1 MTIDLEKRITNNYRS
16 NGERTI
22 AKFLNQYGLSFV
34 YETDIYLQDKNKSYI
49 WHPDFYLPE
58 YHTIIE
64 YFGMNGDKK
73 YDQLTQR
80 KKRIYYDN
88 NYHLIPVYEKTL
100 KKDFKTY
107 ILKSIYNN
115 QNNKLAN
122 LQRKIGYK

>member
-1 MTIDLEKRITNNYRS
+1 MTTDLEGRITNNYRS
-16 NGERTI
+16 KGEITI
-22 AKFLNQYGLSFV
+22 AKFLNQYGLNFV

-64 YFGMNGDKK
+64 YFGMKGDKK

-80 KKRIYYDN
+80 KKRIYSSN

-100 KKDFKTY
+100 QRNYQAY
-107 ILKSIYNN
+107 IFKSIYNN
-115 QNNKLAN
+115 QKNKLTN
-122 LQRKIGYK
+122 IQRTIRYR